1 VNAHTYRPSLR
12 DPVLWLALLL
22 CGSLLA
28 GLSIARYLGYNAGM
42 LDLGNMTQAIW
53 SATQGQPLL
62 YSTAQ
67 GASASRLSGHVEAVY
82 FLLAPLYALW
92 PDPRLLL
99 VVQAA
104 LFALGTLPVYRL
116 ALRRTGSRFAARG
129 LALIYL
135 LYPTALTSVLF
146 DFHSDTLAM
155 PLLLFALDALD
166 ARAWRRYALFVALAL
181 SCKFYLAAPVAG
193 IGVYAYLWGGQRR
206 AGALTIAAAA
216 FYGAVAFLVVR
227 PLFAGVAVGAAQ
239 SSQGYLAYYFGR
251 MSEIRDTLG
260 DRLLSAIVVFGPALL
275 IAWRGWRWLLPGLPI
290 GLAALL
296 TTGPGGAYD
305 FRYHHYAVVVP
316 FIMLAAISG
325 VGLHME
331 RAAARSATTAPARFR
346 SRRGWRGDLGL
357 TLLTVVLFTVLLVDT
372 PLNPLFWLHLPGQ
385 GLDQSAY
392 GITARDGVKDRFL
405 AERVPQAV
413 PLAASTFLAS
423 HLANRSTLY
432 LVLYPDDP
440 RAGLLPSVLPQVDL
454 ALADAL
460 FDYYVP
466 ITGGYGGGLDYDRD
480 AIGLLLRDRSFGMV
494 AARDG
499 LLLFRRGASVDQVLT
514 NTLALLP
521 DDDAPAEQAF
531 GGRVALVRHSISQI
545 GPRRLRVS
553 FTWRPLASF
562 GQSRFVAV
570 SQLDGVANARIVH
583 VPSYALHPAWE
594 WQQGELIEETFD
606 VELPPEVA
614 PGNYT
619 WRIGWYNVEL
629 PTSYAT
635 DARSL
640 LVGSQEVALE
650 TVTIK

>member
-1 VNAHTYRPSLR
+1 VNELPSRPSLC

-22 CGSLLA
+22 CGALLA

-42 LDLGNMTQAIW
+42 LDLGNMSQAIW

-104 LFALGTLPVYRL
+104 LFALGALPVYRL
-116 ALRRTGSRFAARG
+116 AMRRTGSRFAARS

-216 FYGAVAFLVVR
+216 LYGAVAFLVVR

-239 SSQGYLAYYFGR
+239 SSQGYLSYYFGR

-290 GLAALL
+290 ALAALL

-316 FIMLAAISG
+316 FILMAAISG

-331 RAAARSATTAPARFR
+331 RAAAASVSAVPVRFR

-357 TLLTVVLFTVLLVDT
+357 TLVTVGLFTALLVDT

-385 GLDQSAY
+385 GLDQSVY

-405 AERVPQAV
+405 AELPPRV
-413 PLAASTFLAS
+413 PLAASTFLAP

-432 LVLYPDDP
+432 LVRYPDEP
-440 RAGLLPSVLPQVDL
+440 RAGRLPGVLPQVDL

-499 LLLFRRGASVDQVLT
+499 LLLFQRAAPSDQVLT

-521 DDDAPAEQAF
+521 DDAAPAEQTF

-545 GPRRLRVS
+545 GPRRLRAS
-553 FTWRPLASF
+553 FTWRAITSF
-562 GQSRFVAV
+562 GPSRFVAV
-570 SQLDGVANARIVH
+570 SRLDGVANARIVH
-583 VPSYALHPAWE
+583 VPSYALRPAWE
-594 WQQGELIEETFD
+594 WQPGALVEEMFD

-614 PGNYT
+614 PGSYT

-640 LVGSQEVALE
+640 LPDSQEVALE